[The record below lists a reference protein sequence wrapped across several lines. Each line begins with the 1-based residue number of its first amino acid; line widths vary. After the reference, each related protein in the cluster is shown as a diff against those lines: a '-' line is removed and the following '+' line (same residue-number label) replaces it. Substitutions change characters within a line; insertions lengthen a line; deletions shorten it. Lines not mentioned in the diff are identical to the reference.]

1 MYEIIADPKEY
12 GIEELV
18 NGLKEQKINFENDER
33 KKWANEI
40 GIFAKKLDRLSQKA
54 KELAKIFRSQ
64 EKIKTTPAS
73 LKTLKVQLFNIN
85 DALTA
90 SVDIADRLEKEFIKK

>member
-1 MYEIIADPKEY
+1 MYEIIADPKDY

-18 NGLKEQKINFENDER
+18 NGLGQQKVDFAIDDR

-40 GIFAKKLDRLSQKA
+40 GIFSDKLDRLSQKA
-54 KELAKIFRSQ
+54 KELQQILGGQ
-64 EKIKTTPAS
+64 EQITSTPAS

-85 DALTA
+85 DALNA
-90 SVDIADRLEKEFIKK
+90 SVDIADRLEKEFVKK

>member
-18 NGLKEQKINFENDER
+18 NGLGRHTVDFDIDDR
-33 KKWANEI
+33 KKWANEV
-40 GIFAKKLDRLSQKA
+40 GMFAEKLDHLSKKA
-54 KELAKIFRSQ
+54 KELQQILDSP
-64 EKIKTTPAS
+64 EKITSTPAS

-85 DALTA
+85 DALVA
-90 SVDIADRLEKEFIKK
+90 SVDIADRLEKEFVKK

>member
-1 MYEIIADPKEY
+1 MYEIIADPKAY

-18 NGLKEQKINFENDER
+18 NGLGEQKLNFENDYS

-40 GIFAKKLDRLSQKA
+40 GIVDKKLDLLSQKA
-54 KELAKIFRSQ
+54 KELAKIFISK

>member
-18 NGLKEQKINFENDER
+18 NGLGKQKVDFESDER
-33 KKWANEI
+33 KRWAVEI
-40 GIFAKKLDRLSQKA
+40 GIFAEKLDHLSQKA
-54 KELAKIFRSQ
+54 KELQQIFEGE
-64 EKIKTTPAS
+64 EKITSTPAS